1 MSGIT
6 ENLKL
11 AFTHCRYW
19 HNDLIVLY
27 LILFFIQCWFGLC
40 LPYDASETNSVYV
53 SVNCTYSGTHLAL
66 WVSKTCFVFSVIL
79 LCLAESDF
87 NAKLIIFVLISL
99 ADFQEFPDEGKS

>member
-1 MSGIT
+1 MML
-6 ENLKL
+6 LKP
-11 AFTHCRYW
+11 
-19 HNDLIVLY
+19 
-27 LILFFIQCWFGLC
+27 ILCIF
-40 LPYDASETNSVYV
+40 

-66 WVSKTCFVFSVIL
+66 WVSNTCFVFSVIL